1 MGTSRGT
8 WSPIYVLLIP
18 YLLTLVN
25 GSAQMDT
32 YGQSTNADSIQ
43 DSANV
48 YDNTYQDPN
57 PFSFGTSSFISPS
70 LNPIFKSS
78 SPAHNGYVCSTWG
91 NNYFKTLDGDVFFFP
106 GECNY
111 LFASNCKSVSEDFN
125 IQIRRSVVNGLPTV
139 SHISLKIEGTFIEI
153 SQGTI
158 KFNENVVTLPYSLSG
173 IQIDRIGAY
182 IRVISK
188 VGLEFKW
195 NEDDAAMLELE
206 EKFRNQTCGLCGDF
220 NGIPSYN
227 EFMFNNVRL
236 TDNQYGNMQKMN
248 GPTET
253 CGDLLQVSEDNC
265 TAVSNICQMILNGAS
280 FSSCNILVDPAPY
293 INACVQDICRCASS
307 STGFCLCNTFT
318 EYSRQCAH
326 AGGIPSNW
334 RTTDLC
340 PLQCQYNMEY
350 KECGTACPDTCTYP
364 DRSLSCDRHCTDGC
378 FCPAGTVWDDINN
391 SGCIPS
397 SQCSCVYNGHVYS
410 SGSSY
415 FAQCQSCTCFRGKWQ
430 CFDRDCSGSCSVI
443 GGSHI
448 TSFDF
453 NRYNF
458 FGDCTYVLTKARD
471 NQFSVLA
478 ELANCELK
486 SYTTCLKSIAIYLD
500 YGNYTINIQS
510 TGSID
515 VNGIF
520 TQIPMSSAS
529 VTIFQPSSFFIIV
542 EAAVGFQVEIQ
553 LVPIMQVYIYI
564 QPNWRDQLSG
574 LCGDYNNVQLDD
586 FKVLSGVIEGA
597 ASSFGNTWK
606 TKGSCPNVVSYF
618 DDPCSNSVENA
629 NYANFWCSKLSDPEG
644 PFAECHSKVDPLL
657 YRTNCMFDSCIHA
670 YSQDSMCAALSAYV
684 HACARMGVLITGW
697 RDTNCDSY
705 TTKCPSTMSYSYN
718 VTACQ
723 PTCRSLSELDVTCEI
738 DFVPVDGCVCTAGT
752 YLNEQGFC
760 VPREQCPCYF
770 RGKIVPSGQTI
781 GEFGASCTCNMGKLD
796 CIGHLKLSKDCKGPK
811 VYFDCTNKPAGTT
824 GVECEKSCQ
833 TLDMSCY
840 SAQCVP
846 GCMCPEGYV
855 ANGTDGCIQQ
865 EQCPC
870 MHNNDAYADGSTI
883 RVACQSCTCKNR
895 MWDCTGETCLGTCAV
910 YGDGHYYTFDSKR
923 YSFSGDCQY
932 ILAQDFCNDPTNGTF
947 RIITENIACGSTGT
961 TCSKS
966 IRFHLGNNV
975 LVLAEGKFEV
985 HQKDSGTYV
994 PYKVHQMGIFLVI
1007 ETLNGIVLVWDR
1019 KTSIYIKLQPEFQ
1032 SKICGLCG
1040 NYDGNAINDFTTR
1053 SLSVVADVLEFGNSW
1068 KQSTS
1073 CPAPVAIGDSCAAN
1087 TYRKPWAEKKCSA
1100 IIGSTFAACHAFV
1113 NPNPYYST
1121 CVNDA
1126 CACDSGGDCECLCT
1140 AIAAYAQAC
1149 SEAGACVSWRTPD
1162 FCPLFCDF
1170 YNLEGQCEW
1179 HYQACGAPC
1188 MRTCRNPSGKCYYKL
1203 MGLEG
1208 CYPVC
1213 PPDRPYFDEERMRC
1227 VRSCCYDGKGRNYM
1241 VGQVMEREPEDA
1253 ICTICVC
1260 TRGGRQCYADTS
1272 CCEYDKTMYTTAQ
1285 PIYSTTDGLGGCI
1298 HATCK
1303 NGTIVRS
1310 TTDTPCIETTT
1321 IPTTTSVTTTSTST
1335 PGCSTFRTPPTCT
1348 NTSWIDVSY
1357 PVFGGTG
1364 DDETFDNIK
1373 RNGIPICDETMTV
1386 VSVECRAKEFP
1397 GYSLKDIGQQITCN
1411 KDVGLICLNSDNY
1424 PKCENYEI
1432 KIKCCTG
1439 EPITEPIE
1447 TTTCSMT
1454 TTTTTTSSPTTT
1466 TTTTTS
1472 HPPTTT
1478 TSHTTTTTTSH
1489 PPTTTTSH
1497 PPPTTTTTTSH
1508 PPTTT
1513 TTTSHPPTT
1522 STTTTSHPPTTT
1534 TSHPPTTTT
1543 TTTSHPP
1550 TTSTTTTSHPPTT
1563 TTSHPPTTTTSHPPT
1578 TTTTTSHPP
1587 TTTTTTTSPP
1597 TTTTSTTVTTTS
1609 VTPTPTRT
1617 PRCIHYPVCTNTSW
1631 IDVSYPEFGG
1641 TGDDESF
1648 VNIRRQ
1654 GISICDET
1662 MTIMSVQCRAKEFPT
1677 ASLGDLGQTITCNRD
1692 VGLICQ
1698 NSDNFPKC
1706 ENYEIQIQ
1714 CCSDIPGRDGETT
1727 PDTAIETTTCSMTT
1741 TTTTSSPTTTTTT
1754 TTSHPPTTT
1763 TSHTTTTTTS
1773 HPPTTTTSHPPPT
1786 TTTTTSHP
1794 PTTTTTTSH
1803 PPTTSTTTTSHPPTT
1818 TTSHPPTTTTTTT
1831 SHPPTTSTTTTSHPP
1846 TTTTSHPPTTTTTTT
1861 SHPPTTTTSHPPTT
1875 TTTTSHPPTTTTT
1888 TTSPPTTTTSTT
1900 VTTTSVTPTPT
1911 STPPDYNAN
1920 TMSSKMVLVS
1930 CIDDKNIYTI
1940 CTKADNFAP
1949 FAGCIHYPVCTN
1961 TSWIDVSYPEFGGTG
1976 DDESFVNI
1984 RRQGISICD
1993 ETMTIMSVQCRAK
2006 EFPTA
2011 SLGDLGQTITCNRD
2025 VGLICQNSDNFP
2037 KCENYEIQIQCCS
2050 DIPGRDG
2057 ETTPDT
2063 AIETTTCSMT
2073 TTTTTSSPTTTT
2085 TTTTSHP
2092 PTTTTSHTTTTTT
2105 SHPPTT
2111 TTSHPPPTTTT
2122 TTSHPPTTTTTTSH
2136 PPTTST
2142 TTTSHPPTTTTSHP
2156 PTTTTTTTSHPPTTS
2171 TTTTSHPPTTTTSHP
2186 PTTTTTTTSHPPTT
2200 TTSHP
2205 PTTTTT
2211 TSHPPTT
2218 TTTTTSPPTT
2228 TTSTT
2233 VTTTSVTPTPTST
2246 PRCIRYP
2253 VCTNTSWIDVSYPEF
2268 GGTGDD
2274 ESFVNIR
2281 RQGISICDETM
2292 TIMSVQCRAK
2302 EFPTASLGDL
2312 GQTITCNRDVGLICQ
2327 NSDNFP
2333 KCENYEIQIQCC
2345 SDIPGR
2351 DGETTPDTAIE
2362 TTTCSMTTTTTTS
2375 SPTTT
2380 TTTTTSH
2387 PPTTTTSHT
2396 TTTTTSH
2403 PPTTTT
2409 SHPPPTTTTTTS
2421 HPPTTTTTT
2430 SHPPTTSTTTT
2441 SHPPTTTTSHP
2452 PTTTTTTTSHPP
2464 TTSTT
2469 TTSHPPTTTT
2479 SHPPTTTTTTSHPP
2493 TTTTTTTSPPTTTTS
2508 TTVTTTSVTQHPPV
2522 HHADNFAPF
2531 AGCIRYPVCTNTSWI
2546 DVSYPEFGGTGDD
2559 ESFVN
2564 IRRQGISICDETMT
2578 IMSVQCRAKEFPT
2591 ASLGDLGQT
2600 ITCNRDVGL
2609 ICQNS
2614 DNFPKCENYE
2624 IQIQCCSDIP
2634 GRDGETTPDT
2644 AIETTTCSM
2653 TTTTTTSSP
2662 TTTTTTTTSHPPT
2675 TTTSHTTTTT
2685 TSHPP
2690 TTTTSHP
2697 PPTTT
2702 TTTSH
2707 PPTTTT
2713 TTSHPPTTSTTTT
2726 SHPPTTTTS
2735 HPPTTTTT
2743 TTSHPPTTSTTTTS
2757 HPPTTTT
2764 SHPPTTTTTT
2774 TSHPPTTTTSH
2785 PPTTT
2790 TTTSHPPTTTTTT
2803 TSPPTTTTST
2813 TVTTTSV
2820 TPTPTSTPRCIHYPV
2835 CTNTSWIDVSYPE
2848 FGGTGDDE
2856 SFVNIRRQG
2865 ISICDETM
2873 TIMSVQCRAKEFP
2886 TASLGDL
2893 GQTITCNR
2901 DVGLICQN
2909 SDNFPKCENYEIQ
2922 IQCCSDIP
2930 GRDGETTPDT
2940 AIETTTCSM
2949 TTTTTTSSPTTT
2961 TTTTTSHPPTTTT
2974 SHTTTTT
2981 TSHPPTTTTS
2991 HPPPTTT
2998 TTTSHPPTTTTTTSH
3013 PPTTSTTTT
3022 SHPPTTTTSH
3032 PPTTTT
3038 TTTSHPP
3045 TTSTTTTSHPPTT
3058 TTSHP
3063 PTTTTTTTSHP
3074 PTTTTSHPPT
3084 TTTTTSHPPTT
3095 TTTTTSPPT
3104 TTTSTTVTTTSVT
3117 PTPTRTTGCIHY
3129 PVCTNT
3135 SWIDVSYPE
3144 FGGTGDDES
3153 FVNIRR
3159 QGISICDETMNVVSV
3174 QCRAKDFPT
3183 ASLGDLGQTITC
3195 NRDVGL
3201 ICQNSD
3207 NFPKCEN
3214 YEIQIQC
3221 CSDIPGRDAETT
3233 PDTAIETTTCS
3244 MTTTTTTSSPTT
3256 TTTTTTSHPPTTTTS
3271 HTTTTTT
3278 SHPPTTTTSHPP
3290 PTTTTTT
3297 SHPPTT
3303 TTTTSHPPTT
3313 STTTTSHPPTT
3324 TTSHPPTTTT
3334 TTTSHPPTTTTTTT
3348 SHPPTTTTSHPPT
3361 TTTTTSHPPT
3371 TTTTTTSPP
3380 TTTTSTTVTTTSVTP
3395 TPTSTPRCI
3404 HYPVCTNTS
3413 WIDVSYP
3420 EFGGTGDD
3428 ESFVN
3433 IRRQGI
3439 SICDE
3444 TMTIMSVQCR
3454 AKEFPTASLG
3464 DLGQTITCNR
3474 DVGLICQ
3481 NSDNFPKLIFQEEMV
3496 KQHQIQP

>member
-1 MGTSRGT
+1 MSEMGHPGNHHKYYFHLKQRFTANMLDIIGEIFHIPNNTCAYYECREENGVAVLTRVEKVCQPLDISLCDMSTLTYDDDNCCRTCTPKKQFIVTPPPTIVEDCSVRKNVTVLEQDDCILEVELSYCGGPCMGSSMYSVQSNSFDHICSCCKEMELVTKNVELLCADGT
-8 WSPIYVLLIP
+8 TEGLGHVVSFLHSFVYELPAHVG
-18 YLLTLVN
+18 VN
-25 GSAQMDT
+25 VWKDLEAPKELR
-32 YGQSTNADSIQ
+32 ARPKAK

-265 TAVSNICQMILNGAS
+265 TAVLYNVNTTWSTKNVELLVQIPVPILTARYPVTDTAQMDA
-280 FSSCNILVDPAPY
+280 FV
-293 INACVQDICRCASS
+293 
-307 STGFCLCNTFT
+307 
-318 EYSRQCAH
+318 
-326 AGGIPSNW
+326 
-334 RTTDLC
+334 
-340 PLQCQYNMEY
+340 LQ
-350 KECGTACPDTCTYP
+350 
-364 DRSLSCDRHCTDGC
+364 
-378 FCPAGTVWDDINN
+378 
-391 SGCIPS
+391 
-397 SQCSCVYNGHVYS
+397 
-410 SGSSY
+410 
-415 FAQCQSCTCFRGKWQ
+415 
-430 CFDRDCSGSCSVI
+430 
-443 GGSHI
+443 
-448 TSFDF
+448 
-453 NRYNF
+453 
-458 FGDCTYVLTKARD
+458 ARD

-1411 KDVGLICLNSDNY
+1411 KD
-1424 PKCENYEI
+1424 ENQLQNQL
-1432 KIKCCTG
+1432 KQL
-1439 EPITEPIE
+1439 
-1447 TTTCSMT
+1447 
-1454 TTTTTTSSPTTT
+1454 
-1466 TTTTTS
+1466 
-1472 HPPTTT
+1472 H
-1478 TSHTTTTTTSH
+1478 
-1489 PPTTTTSH
+1489 
-1497 PPPTTTTTTSH
+1497 
-1508 PPTTT
+1508 
-1513 TTTSHPPTT
+1513 
-1522 STTTTSHPPTTT
+1522 
-1534 TSHPPTTTT
+1534 
-1543 TTTSHPP
+1543 
-1550 TTSTTTTSHPPTT
+1550 
-1563 TTSHPPTTTTSHPPT
+1563 
-1578 TTTTTSHPP
+1578 
-1587 TTTTTTTSPP
+1587 
-1597 TTTTSTTVTTTS
+1597 
-1609 VTPTPTRT
+1609 
-1617 PRCIHYPVCTNTSW
+1617 
-1631 IDVSYPEFGG
+1631 
-1641 TGDDESF
+1641 
-1648 VNIRRQ
+1648 
-1654 GISICDET
+1654 
-1662 MTIMSVQCRAKEFPT
+1662 VQ
-1677 ASLGDLGQTITCNRD
+1677 
-1692 VGLICQ
+1692 
-1698 NSDNFPKC
+1698 
-1706 ENYEIQIQ
+1706 
-1714 CCSDIPGRDGETT
+1714 
-1727 PDTAIETTTCSMTT
+1727 
-1741 TTTTSSPTTTTTT
+1741 
-1754 TTSHPPTTT
+1754 
-1763 TSHTTTTTTS
+1763 
-1773 HPPTTTTSHPPPT
+1773 
-1786 TTTTTSHP
+1786 
-1794 PTTTTTTSH
+1794 
-1803 PPTTSTTTTSHPPTT
+1803 
-1818 TTSHPPTTTTTTT
+1818 
-1831 SHPPTTSTTTTSHPP
+1831 
-1846 TTTTSHPPTTTTTTT
+1846 
-1861 SHPPTTTTSHPPTT
+1861 
-1875 TTTTSHPPTTTTT
+1875 
-1888 TTSPPTTTTSTT
+1888 
-1900 VTTTSVTPTPT
+1900 
-1911 STPPDYNAN
+1911 
-1920 TMSSKMVLVS
+1920 
-1930 CIDDKNIYTI
+1930 
-1940 CTKADNFAP
+1940 
-1949 FAGCIHYPVCTN
+1949 
-1961 TSWIDVSYPEFGGTG
+1961 
-1976 DDESFVNI
+1976 
-1984 RRQGISICD
+1984 
-1993 ETMTIMSVQCRAK
+1993 
-2006 EFPTA
+2006 
-2011 SLGDLGQTITCNRD
+2011 
-2025 VGLICQNSDNFP
+2025 
-2037 KCENYEIQIQCCS
+2037 
-2050 DIPGRDG
+2050 
-2057 ETTPDT
+2057 
-2063 AIETTTCSMT
+2063 
-2073 TTTTTSSPTTTT
+2073 
-2085 TTTTSHP
+2085 
-2092 PTTTTSHTTTTTT
+2092 
-2105 SHPPTT
+2105 
-2111 TTSHPPPTTTT
+2111 
-2122 TTSHPPTTTTTTSH
+2122 
-2136 PPTTST
+2136 
-2142 TTTSHPPTTTTSHP
+2142 
-2156 PTTTTTTTSHPPTTS
+2156 
-2171 TTTTSHPPTTTTSHP
+2171 
-2186 PTTTTTTTSHPPTT
+2186 
-2200 TTSHP
+2200 
-2205 PTTTTT
+2205 
-2211 TSHPPTT
+2211 
-2218 TTTTTSPPTT
+2218 
-2228 TTSTT
+2228 
-2233 VTTTSVTPTPTST
+2233 
-2246 PRCIRYP
+2246 
-2253 VCTNTSWIDVSYPEF
+2253 
-2268 GGTGDD
+2268 
-2274 ESFVNIR
+2274 
-2281 RQGISICDETM
+2281 
-2292 TIMSVQCRAK
+2292 
-2302 EFPTASLGDL
+2302 
-2312 GQTITCNRDVGLICQ
+2312 
-2327 NSDNFP
+2327 
-2333 KCENYEIQIQCC
+2333 
-2345 SDIPGR
+2345 
-2351 DGETTPDTAIE
+2351 
-2362 TTTCSMTTTTTTS
+2362 
-2375 SPTTT
+2375 
-2380 TTTTTSH
+2380 
-2387 PPTTTTSHT
+2387 
-2396 TTTTTSH
+2396 
-2403 PPTTTT
+2403 
-2409 SHPPPTTTTTTS
+2409 
-2421 HPPTTTTTT
+2421 
-2430 SHPPTTSTTTT
+2430 
-2441 SHPPTTTTSHP
+2441 
-2452 PTTTTTTTSHPP
+2452 
-2464 TTSTT
+2464 
-2469 TTSHPPTTTT
+2469 
-2479 SHPPTTTTTTSHPP
+2479 
-2493 TTTTTTTSPPTTTTS
+2493 
-2508 TTVTTTSVTQHPPV
+2508 
-2522 HHADNFAPF
+2522 
-2531 AGCIRYPVCTNTSWI
+2531 
-2546 DVSYPEFGGTGDD
+2546 
-2559 ESFVN
+2559 
-2564 IRRQGISICDETMT
+2564 
-2578 IMSVQCRAKEFPT
+2578 
-2591 ASLGDLGQT
+2591 
-2600 ITCNRDVGL
+2600 
-2609 ICQNS
+2609 
-2614 DNFPKCENYE
+2614 
-2624 IQIQCCSDIP
+2624 
-2634 GRDGETTPDT
+2634 
-2644 AIETTTCSM
+2644 
-2653 TTTTTTSSP
+2653 
-2662 TTTTTTTTSHPPT
+2662 
-2675 TTTSHTTTTT
+2675 
-2685 TSHPP
+2685 
-2690 TTTTSHP
+2690 
-2697 PPTTT
+2697 
-2702 TTTSH
+2702 
-2707 PPTTTT
+2707 
-2713 TTSHPPTTSTTTT
+2713 
-2726 SHPPTTTTS
+2726 
-2735 HPPTTTTT
+2735 
-2743 TTSHPPTTSTTTTS
+2743 
-2757 HPPTTTT
+2757 
-2764 SHPPTTTTTT
+2764 
-2774 TSHPPTTTTSH
+2774 
-2785 PPTTT
+2785 
-2790 TTTSHPPTTTTTT
+2790 
-2803 TSPPTTTTST
+2803 
-2813 TVTTTSV
+2813 
-2820 TPTPTSTPRCIHYPV
+2820 
-2835 CTNTSWIDVSYPE
+2835 
-2848 FGGTGDDE
+2848 
-2856 SFVNIRRQG
+2856 
-2865 ISICDETM
+2865 
-2873 TIMSVQCRAKEFP
+2873 
-2886 TASLGDL
+2886 
-2893 GQTITCNR
+2893 
-2901 DVGLICQN
+2901 
-2909 SDNFPKCENYEIQ
+2909 
-2922 IQCCSDIP
+2922 
-2930 GRDGETTPDT
+2930 
-2940 AIETTTCSM
+2940 
-2949 TTTTTTSSPTTT
+2949 
-2961 TTTTTSHPPTTTT
+2961 
-2974 SHTTTTT
+2974 
-2981 TSHPPTTTTS
+2981 
-2991 HPPPTTT
+2991 
-2998 TTTSHPPTTTTTTSH
+2998 
-3013 PPTTSTTTT
+3013 
-3022 SHPPTTTTSH
+3022 
-3032 PPTTTT
+3032 
-3038 TTTSHPP
+3038 
-3045 TTSTTTTSHPPTT
+3045 
-3058 TTSHP
+3058 
-3063 PTTTTTTTSHP
+3063 
-3074 PTTTTSHPPT
+3074 
-3084 TTTTTSHPPTT
+3084 
-3095 TTTTTSPPT
+3095 
-3104 TTTSTTVTTTSVT
+3104 
-3117 PTPTRTTGCIHY
+3117 
-3129 PVCTNT
+3129 
-3135 SWIDVSYPE
+3135 
-3144 FGGTGDDES
+3144 
-3153 FVNIRR
+3153 
-3159 QGISICDETMNVVSV
+3159 
-3174 QCRAKDFPT
+3174 
-3183 ASLGDLGQTITC
+3183 
-3195 NRDVGL
+3195 
-3201 ICQNSD
+3201 
-3207 NFPKCEN
+3207 
-3214 YEIQIQC
+3214 
-3221 CSDIPGRDAETT
+3221 
-3233 PDTAIETTTCS
+3233 
-3244 MTTTTTTSSPTT
+3244 
-3256 TTTTTTSHPPTTTTS
+3256 
-3271 HTTTTTT
+3271 
-3278 SHPPTTTTSHPP
+3278 
-3290 PTTTTTT
+3290 
-3297 SHPPTT
+3297 
-3303 TTTTSHPPTT
+3303 
-3313 STTTTSHPPTT
+3313 
-3324 TTSHPPTTTT
+3324 
-3334 TTTSHPPTTTTTTT
+3334 
-3348 SHPPTTTTSHPPT
+3348 
-3361 TTTTTSHPPT
+3361 
-3371 TTTTTTSPP
+3371 
-3380 TTTTSTTVTTTSVTP
+3380 
-3395 TPTSTPRCI
+3395 
-3404 HYPVCTNTS
+3404 
-3413 WIDVSYP
+3413 
-3420 EFGGTGDD
+3420 
-3428 ESFVN
+3428 
-3433 IRRQGI
+3433 
-3439 SICDE
+3439 
-3444 TMTIMSVQCR
+3444 
-3454 AKEFPTASLG
+3454 
-3464 DLGQTITCNR
+3464 
-3474 DVGLICQ
+3474 
-3481 NSDNFPKLIFQEEMV
+3481 
-3496 KQHQIQP
+3496 